1 MDGIS
6 LLGRVFNRLHVSH
19 LRAVRQV
26 VWINSGLIA
35 LLIIVTLLDDYATP
49 LERHSYLLL
58 HNFLETTS
66 VVIAMMVFSVGW
78 NAHRRGMP
86 GHHLLLGCAFFG
98 VGLFDFS
105 HMLSYEG
112 MPQYVTSSG
121 PEKGIDFWLAA
132 RTLASVALLVVAIA
146 PHLRI
151 RSAKYRHALFLMVLA
166 FTLFFH
172 WIFLYRDE
180 WTPATFKA
188 GEGLTFFKIL
198 FEYHLI
204 ALNVLT
210 AGILWHHMSRPMSF
224 NIAALFGTVCTMG
237 IAEICFTL
245 YSNTNDYYNVL
256 GHVYKCIA
264 YFFLYRGIFI
274 ETIEY
279 PFARLR
285 SSQAQL
291 QATLDAVPDLMFE
304 LDFEGRYL
312 EYHSANDELLAAP
325 PEQFMGKKVHD
336 ILPPSAAAVCM
347 EALSEAHEQGTS
359 HGKQF
364 ALLLPSGLRWF
375 ELSVSCKAQAGEPCA
390 RFVVLSRDVTERK
403 ATSARLLKLSHAV
416 EQSPQ
421 SIVITDLNGIIE
433 YANPAFL
440 NVTGY
445 RLDEV
450 LGQNSR
456 FLKSGKTP
464 QHVHADMWVHLSQ
477 GESWKGEFINRKKD
491 GTEYVEL
498 ALISPVRQ
506 ADGSISSYIA
516 IKEDITEKKKS
527 EERIQKLAHFDPL
540 TDLPNRVFLNDRV
553 EHSISFVQRSHL
565 PMAVMFLD
573 LDHFKIIND
582 TLGHRVGDEVL
593 VYAAHQFKAVIRDED
608 TVARLGGDE
617 FVFIF
622 PGINANSAAQ
632 VAQKLLQAVSQI
644 YQAGTQELVITASI
658 GIAMYPDDGADF
670 ETLSRKADSAM
681 YRVKHDGRNYFSF
694 FTAEMQTDS
703 LRALQLSNG
712 LRHALQRGQLFLH
725 FQPQMHIDGNRVI
738 GVEALLRW
746 QHPEWGMISPAE
758 FIPIAEETGMI
769 VPIGEWVLRTAV
781 TQMRDWVALG
791 LPPIIMA
798 VNLSALQF
806 RNSTLP
812 ALVASILR
820 EAQLPAEY
828 LELELTEGV
837 AMYDP
842 LSAIAMMNEL
852 HSCGVHIAIDDFG
865 TGYSSLNYLK
875 KFKISKLKID
885 QTFVRDITLDQED
898 RTIVATII
906 NMSTSLGFRTIAEGV
921 ETTEQLAFLKESG
934 CDEVQGYLFSK
945 PLPPAQFEA
954 FYRSKLHLARNSDAI
969 AS

>member
-1 MDGIS
+1 MGGTS
-6 LLGRVFNRLHVSH
+6 LLGRNLNGIHVSH
-19 LRAVRQV
+19 LRTVRQV
-26 VWINSGLIA
+26 LWILSGLIV
-35 LLIIVTLLDDYATP
+35 LLLVVTLFDDYAEP
-49 LERHSYLLL
+49 LQRHNYLLL
-58 HNFLETTS
+58 HNLLETTS

-112 MPQYVTSSG
+112 MPHYVTPSG

-132 RTLASVALLVVAIA
+132 RTLATLALFVVAVA
-146 PHLRI
+146 PNFQI
-151 RSAKYRHALFLMVLA
+151 QSAKYRYALFFIVLA
-166 FTLFFH
+166 VTLFLH
-172 WIFLYRDE
+172 WVFLYHE
-180 WTPATFKA
+180 NWTPSTFKA
-188 GEGLTFFKIL
+188 GEGLTRFKIL

-204 ALNVLT
+204 ALNVVT
-210 AGILWHHMSRPMSF
+210 AAILWRHMSRHISF
-224 NIAALFGTVCTMG
+224 NIAALFGTVCTMA

-245 YSNTNDYYNVL
+245 YSNTIDYYNLL
-256 GHVYKCIA
+256 GHIYKCIA
-264 YFFLYRGIFI
+264 YFYLYRGIFI

-304 LDFEGRYL
+304 LDREGRYL

-325 PEQFMGKKVHD
+325 PAQLMGKTVHD
-336 ILPPSAAAVCM
+336 ILPTSAASVCM
-347 EALSEAHEQGTS
+347 AALNEAYEQGAS

-364 ALLLPSGLRWF
+364 ALQLPSGLRWF
-375 ELSVSCKAQAGEPCA
+375 ELSVSCKSMTDELGA
-390 RFVVLSRDVTERK
+390 RFVVLSRDITERK
-403 ATSARLLKLSHAV
+403 ATSERLLKLSHAV

-421 SIVITDLNGIIE
+421 SIVITDLNGTIE

-445 RLDEV
+445 SLEEV

-464 QHVHADMWVHLSQ
+464 EYIHADLWAHLSRE
-477 GESWKGEFINRKKD
+477 ESWKGEFINRKKD
-491 GTEYVEL
+491 GTEYIEM

-506 ADGSISSYIA
+506 ADGSVSNYIA
-516 IKEDITEKKKS
+516 IKDDITDKKKS

-553 EHSISFVQRSHL
+553 EHSLSFVQRSHL

-573 LDHFKIIND
+573 LDHFKNIND
-582 TLGHRVGDEVL
+582 TLGHSVGDEVL
-593 VYAAHQFKAVIRDED
+593 VYAAHQFKSVIRDED

-622 PGINANSAAQ
+622 PGISANSAAQ
-632 VAQKLLQAVSQI
+632 VAQKLLLAVSQI
-644 YQAGTQELVITASI
+644 YQVGKQELVITASI

-670 ETLSRKADSAM
+670 ETLSRKADTAM
-681 YRVKHDGRNYFSF
+681 YRAKHDGRNYFSF
-694 FTAEMQTDS
+694 FTAETQTDS

-725 FQPQMHIDGNRVI
+725 YQPQMNIDGSRVI

-746 QHPEWGMISPAE
+746 RHPDWGNISPAE

-769 VPIGEWVLRTAV
+769 VSIGEWVLRTAV
-781 TQMRDWVALG
+781 NQMRAWVELG

-806 RNSTLP
+806 RNTALP
-812 ALVASILR
+812 ELVTSILQ
-820 EAQLPAEY
+820 EARWPAEF
-828 LELELTEGV
+828 LELELTESV
-837 AMYDP
+837 AMHDP
-842 LSAIAMMNEL
+842 LLAITMMNEL
-852 HSCGVHIAIDDFG
+852 HSLGVRIAIDDFG

-885 QTFVRDITLDQED
+885 QSFVRDITIDQED
-898 RTIVATII
+898 KAIVATII
-906 NMSTSLGFRTIAEGV
+906 NMSRSLGFKTIAEGV
-921 ETTEQLAFLKESG
+921 ETTEQLAFLNESG

-945 PLPPAQFEA
+945 PLPPTQFET
-954 FYRSKLHLARNSDAI
+954 FYRNKLQLARCSDAI